1 MTNPNIAHP
10 PFGTLSSEDGTG
22 LATMPPSSAHA
33 AAKGFRRS
41 LWEIQ
46 KSGLGDRGD
55 SRIFPASFALP
66 QQSLRN
72 SP

>member
-1 MTNPNIAHP
+1 MTNSDIAHLANP
-10 PFGTLSSEDGTG
+10 HPSDGDTG
-22 LATMPPSSAHA
+22 LRPCRLLGPA
-33 AAKGFRRS
+33 AAKGLRRS

-55 SRIFPASFALP
+55 SRILPASFALP